1 MRAYGVPVSTP
12 HPQLPETTA
21 DAAPLAA
28 TRTHSDES
36 RARPCAA
43 RLYLCTDARQT
54 QGDFDAFVAA
64 AYAGGVDIVQLR
76 DKTLEAV
83 RELELLEI
91 LSRRAREA
99 GALFS
104 VNDRADLAQL
114 AGADVLHVGQGD
126 LPPAAARRISP
137 HALIGRSTHNAQQ
150 LAAARDDADVDYFCT
165 GPLWATPTKPGRPG
179 VGLDIVRAAA
189 EGPQRKPWFAI
200 GGIDE
205 STLGEV
211 LDAGA
216 TRVVVV
222 RAITGADDPEAA
234 ARRLRDRLPG

>member
-1 MRAYGVPVSTP
+1 MSRATRAYGVPVSTP
-12 HPQLPETTA
+12 HPQPLETPA
-21 DAAPLAA
+21 DGPRRGAGARLA
-28 TRTHSDES
+28 
-36 RARPCAA
+36 AA
-43 RLYLCTDARQT
+43 RLYLCTDAREA
-54 QGDFDAFVAA
+54 QGDFDDFVAA

-76 DKTLEAV
+76 DKTLEAA

-91 LSRRAREA
+91 LARRAGEA

-104 VNDRADLAQL
+104 VNDRADVAQL

-126 LPPAAARRISP
+126 LPPVAARRVAP
-137 HALIGRSTHNAQQ
+137 HALLGRSTHDARQ
-150 LAAARDDADVDYFCT
+150 LDAARDDADVDYFCT

-189 EGPQRKPWFAI
+189 RGPQPKPWFAI

-205 STLGEV
+205 STLGDV

-216 TRVVVV
+216 TRIVVV
-222 RAITGADDPEAA
+222 RAITGADDPETA